1 MELIM
6 HQTSRSNQPPF
17 RVYNVK
23 EYKSIG
29 SYAVEVEFNDGNKE
43 SFYSIDSVE
52 VIGNVPKLESHSQ
65 WYYIDNKGTIKDFIV
80 HSGLSP
86 SNAEILAGI
95 YKVYSDWSQAKEALD
110 KYNKVF
116 TTFKEQIWLIIY

>member
-1 MELIM
+1 MELLM
-6 HQTSRSNQPPF
+6 HPAIRSSQPTF
-17 RVYNVK
+17 KVYNVK
-23 EYKSIG
+23 DYKPIGIYSI
-29 SYAVEVEFNDGNKE
+29 EVEFNDGNKE

-52 VIGNVPKLESHSQ
+52 VIGNVPKFESHSQ

-86 SNAEILAGI
+86 SNAEILEGI

-116 TTFKEQIWLIIY
+116 TTFKEQIWLITY

>member
-1 MELIM
+1 MELKI
-6 HQTSRSNQPPF
+6 HST
-17 RVYNVK
+17 
-23 EYKSIG
+23 
-29 SYAVEVEFNDGNKE
+29 
-43 SFYSIDSVE
+43 E
-52 VIGNVPKLESHSQ
+52 VIENVPKFESHSQ
-65 WYYIDNKGTIKDFIV
+65 WYYIDSKGTIKDFIV

-116 TTFKEQIWLIIY
+116 TTFREQI

>member
-1 MELIM
+1 MS
-6 HQTSRSNQPPF
+6 QFTS
-17 RVYNVK
+17 
-23 EYKSIG
+23 G
-29 SYAVEVEFNDGNKE
+29 
-43 SFYSIDSVE
+43 
-52 VIGNVPKLESHSQ
+52 SQ

-110 KYNKVF
+110 KYNRVF
-116 TTFKEQIWLIIY
+116 TTFKEQIWLITYWMIQTIQQNKKYS

>member
-1 MELIM
+1 MELLV
-6 HQTSRSNQPPF
+6 HPASRSSQPTF
-17 RVYNVK
+17 KVYNVK
-23 EYKSIG
+23 DYKFITT
-29 SYAVEVEFNDGNKE
+29 YTVEVEFNDGNKE

-52 VIGNVPKLESHSQ
+52 VIGNVPKFESHSQ
-65 WYYIDNKGTIKDFIV
+65 WYYIDNKGSIKDFIV

-86 SNAEILAGI
+86 SNAEILEGI

-116 TTFKEQIWLIIY
+116 TTFKEQIWLITY

>member
-17 RVYNVK
+17 KVYNVK

-29 SYAVEVEFNDGNKE
+29 SYTVEVEFNDGNKE
-43 SFYSIDSVE
+43 SFYAIDSVE
-52 VIGNVPKLESHSQ
+52 VIGSEPKFELHSQ
-65 WYYIDNKGTIKDFIV
+65 WYYINNKGFIEDFIV

-116 TTFKEQIWLIIY
+116 KTFKEYIND